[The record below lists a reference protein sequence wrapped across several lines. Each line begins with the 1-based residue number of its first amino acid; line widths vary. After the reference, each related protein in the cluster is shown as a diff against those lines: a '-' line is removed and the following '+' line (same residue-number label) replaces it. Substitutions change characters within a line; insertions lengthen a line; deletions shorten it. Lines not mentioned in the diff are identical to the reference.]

1 MAGGIEA
8 LRMALAQHVELA
20 VTLSPVRASGPFVSR
35 EEALLDGGVKKQRLQ
50 LKDVGLVIG
59 SGGCLAYARS
69 PRDATRILLESI
81 RPEGVTRLV
90 LDTRSLLSHF
100 GNLSRVDEAAAMALC
115 RANLTE
121 LATVVAPVGG
131 AAPGRGGVRW
141 TPVGGGSDALRP
153 GEVAGGQIAHLS
165 LAAGSR
171 VEVRLEPS
179 PGLDLGLGAGNP
191 VTVGVGGSKVGLIID
206 LRVREDSRTP
216 SIPAAVSRHGPP
228 ASEVSS
234 H

>member
-1 MAGGIEA
+1 
-8 LRMALAQHVELA
+8 MALAQHVELA

-35 EEALLDGGVKKQRLQ
+35 EEAVLDGGFRKRRLQ
-50 LKDVGLVIG
+50 LKDVGLIIG

-191 VTVGVGGSKVGLIID
+191 VTVGVAGSKVGLIID

-216 SIPAAVSRHGPP
+216 SIPAPVWRHEPP
-228 ASEVSS
+228 ASDLPS